1 MELTALGID
10 LISHTYWIY
19 YPFLHLFKFRNIV
32 ILYIDFHVS
41 ICLFIYLLFTYFYGL
56 TSSPL
61 PSLIL
66 GFSFVA
72 GSTSISRPL
81 RTWDLTCDLCLD
93 NQLYLQ
99 KTLNLDQ
106 RTQRHR
112 LHYNLFTA
120 ILSWG
125 IMSLLLGLWTPTL
138 LFFTNSKTNLL
149 VSINVSHQ
157 CHPAI
162 QSCSSKVTGISS
174 CCLQANALTD
184 TPTVVD
190 QIKAIT
196 DIQVLIPGTCKYYF
210 IWKKGFCRW
219 NWVKN
224 LEMRD
229 QMNA

>member
-138 LFFTNSKTNLL
+138 LFEHCFFPISYRIFRIRTLLRFKTGKEFAEKIGAGTEIKTINNFLL
-149 VSINVSHQ
+149 KNIFWS
-157 CHPAI
+157 
-162 QSCSSKVTGISS
+162 QSLVAK
-174 CCLQANALTD
+174 
-184 TPTVVD
+184 
-190 QIKAIT
+190 
-196 DIQVLIPGTCKYYF
+196 
-210 IWKKGFCRW
+210 
-219 NWVKN
+219 
-224 LEMRD
+224 
-229 QMNA
+229 